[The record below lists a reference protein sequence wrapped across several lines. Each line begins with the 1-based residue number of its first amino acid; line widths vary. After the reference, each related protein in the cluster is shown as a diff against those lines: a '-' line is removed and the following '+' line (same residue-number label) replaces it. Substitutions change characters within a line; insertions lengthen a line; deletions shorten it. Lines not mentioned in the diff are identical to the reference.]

1 MPIKS
6 KKSRIGSKNVLKRT
20 DIEINNNIN
29 NDNIVYHQSR
39 YHQYC
44 MRCTTVETT
53 DYGYLNYDSNDDEN
67 YIEVLDSDD
76 EEDKSDVII
85 EIEPNKVSKAFDKQ
99 TFLS

>member
-6 KKSRIGSKNVLKRT
+6 KKSRTGSKNVLKRT
-20 DIEINNNIN
+20 DIVINNNIN
-29 NDNIVYHQSR
+29 NDNIVFHQSR

-67 YIEVLDSDD
+67 YIEVLDDILNLNVVQHMYYLMNQIFS
-76 EEDKSDVII
+76 
-85 EIEPNKVSKAFDKQ
+85 NKRNG
-99 TFLS
+99 